1 MNSNIVSDT
10 PGDEETV
17 KYLTILWNY
26 NNKHYKMNIFNN
38 IYNYITNIYYRY
50 KNSNLI
56 DLTYTNIK
64 DKLSKLKKLGWTYY
78 NGSIINNEFNE
89 IEHNNNNIN
98 NAINFKNGTNL
109 TRKDIMKKISYCT
122 VFAKYKSGDKSQPEN
137 YRYFINHHNTIK
149 ILDRIWYNEIIT
161 LIQYNLPNKD
171 IFKLPLNK
179 MTSIIDVVNNNTL
192 SLQNVILLDLQKAY
206 DSLEWDI
213 IQKLL
218 YNNLSKKMNSFY
230 AADLV
235 NQYMT
240 IIINRIVRY
249 NKKIV
254 QIYKGLPTGL
264 PSSSLIFTLIIEEII
279 LEWLNSNNYI
289 INIDFILN
297 IYIDD
302 FYIKI
307 INLNKTKHI
316 ISSLIKILNKYKLI
330 INYSK
335 SKADIT
341 LNLSEFNV
349 LTEKDLYLGI
359 PFTRNIGLYK
369 KIILEELYKK
379 HKLTYSWSEIYDIIS
394 SDNHEK
400 KSLLTGF
407 MNYKMSPLMSSSDN
421 LITYIKSI
429 L

>member
-1 MNSNIVSDT
+1 
-10 PGDEETV
+10 
-17 KYLTILWNY
+17 
-26 NNKHYKMNIFNN
+26 
-38 IYNYITNIYYRY
+38 
-50 KNSNLI
+50 
-56 DLTYTNIK
+56 
-64 DKLSKLKKLGWTYY
+64 
-78 NGSIINNEFNE
+78 
-89 IEHNNNNIN
+89 
-98 NAINFKNGTNL
+98 
-109 TRKDIMKKISYCT
+109 MKKISYCT

-240 IIINRIVRY
+240 IISNRIVRY